1 MMVHR
6 LLARYLAEGKSADKA
21 KLEAQCVYATER
33 EIVASEAERAS
44 IKYKMVE
51 FMQDKVGQM
60 FKGTVSGMSEWGIYV
75 ELIDTHIEGMAY
87 LRDIEGDYYMYDE
100 ARFEVV
106 GRNSGRRIAFGEE
119 VWIRVKGVDMRRRTI
134 DFELIIS
141 NKKR

>member
-1 MMVHR
+1 
-6 LLARYLAEGKSADKA
+6 
-21 KLEAQCVYATER
+21 
-33 EIVASEAERAS
+33 
-44 IKYKMVE
+44 
-51 FMQDKVGQM
+51 
-60 FKGTVSGMSEWGIYV
+60 MSEWGIYV